1 MTGVSAFYFFFT
13 STQSSQSRT
22 PHSYTIM
29 SQSITSMDA
38 RTQLKVE
45 ITYLEQFAIQQ
56 LYDSLTDMEFDLT
69 AKQHSVFE
77 KIRDA
82 KGAGIPVYPEPEG
95 CPSY

>member
-1 MTGVSAFYFFFT
+1 
-13 STQSSQSRT
+13 
-22 PHSYTIM
+22 M
-29 SQSITSMDA
+29 SQSFTSMDA
-38 RTQLKVE
+38 RTQLKVDVTYREQYE
-45 ITYLEQFAIQQ
+45 IQK
-56 LYDSLTDMEFDLT
+56 LYDCLTDMDFELT